1 MIGFGLDFGLGFG
14 LGASAELTLLA
25 LTALCVLLFIGGV
38 QIFLVFGLWAVGFHA
53 LVPGFPAA
61 NVSVLAYDEL
71 ESFAYVAIP
80 LFVLVGD
87 LINRARISEE
97 IIEFSRACIG
107 WLPGSTGNTSIGCS
121 AVFSAITGSNA
132 ATTASVG
139 KALHP
144 VMDEEGYDGSYAAAT
159 IASGGIVGT
168 ILPPSV
174 LLIVYGVMYGV
185 SVPDMFLAGIVPGI
199 VILGGLVVVN
209 TALSRR
215 NDYGIDTSNFEFDS
229 RRVLR
234 TAWEAKIGLGTIV
247 ILLGGIYVGLFTP
260 SEAAAVAVFY
270 ILALSLALR
279 KITRLEQVVGA
290 CFTSLLL
297 IGVILPIIVV
307 AVAIQ
312 QNLSFLGI
320 QDAVSQAILSLGH
333 PWLVVLAMMAVM
345 LLTGSVLASV
355 PNIALTVPLLTP
367 AAMEL
372 GLDPV
377 TWAIIFIISDAIG
390 FITPPYGLN
399 LYIIS
404 GITDI
409 DYLEVTYEALPY
421 LGMLIGVWALFFA
434 VPELNV
440 LA

>member
-1 MIGFGLDFGLGFG
+1 MIAISL
-14 LGASAELTLLA
+14 ELALLA
-25 LTALCVLLFIGGV
+25 LTVLCLLLFFGGV
-38 QIFLVFGLWAVGFHA
+38 QIFLVFGLWALGFYTM
-53 LVPGFPAA
+53 VPEFPAS
-61 NVSVLAYDEL
+61 NMSILAFSEL
-71 ESFAYVAIP
+71 ESFTYVAIP

-87 LINRARISEE
+87 LINRARISDE

-121 AVFSAITGSNA
+121 AIFSAITGSNA

-144 VMDEEGYDGSYAAAT
+144 PMDDEGYDESYAAAT

-168 ILPPSV
+168 VLPPSV

-185 SVPDMFLAGIVPGI
+185 SVPDLFIAGIVPGI
-199 VILGGLVVVN
+199 AILFGLVAVN
-209 TALSRR
+209 TTLSWR
-215 NDYGIDTSNFEFDS
+215 NDYGQDSSAFEFQPWEI
-229 RRVLR
+229 VQ
-234 TAWEAKIGLGTIV
+234 TAWQAKVGLGTIV
-247 ILLGGIYVGLFTP
+247 ILLGGIYIGIFTP

-270 ILALSLALR
+270 ILLMSVALG
-279 KITRLEQVVGA
+279 KITRLEQVVSA
-290 CFTSLLL
+290 SFTSLLL
-297 IGVILPIIVV
+297 IGVILPIVV
-307 AVAIQ
+307 AAVAIQ

-320 QDAVSQAILSLGH
+320 QEAVSEALLSLGS
-333 PWLVVLAMMAVM
+333 PWLVMLAMMLIM
-345 LLTGSVLASV
+345 LATGSVLASV

-409 DYLEVTYEALPY
+409 DYLRVTYDALPY
-421 LGMLIGVWALFFA
+421 LGMLIAVWALFFA

>member
-1 MIGFGLDFGLGFG
+1 MIELSPELA
-14 LGASAELTLLA
+14 LLLLTLLCAA
-25 LTALCVLLFIGGV
+25 LFVLGV

-53 LVPGFPAA
+53 LSPGFPVS
-61 NVSVLAYDEL
+61 NVSVLAFSEL
-71 ESFAYVAIP
+71 ESFTYVAIP

-144 VMDEEGYDGSYAAAT
+144 VMDREGYDDSYAAAT

-168 ILPPSV
+168 VLPPSV

-185 SVPDMFLAGIVPGI
+185 SVPDMFIAGIVPGI
-199 VILGGLVVVN
+199 AILIGLVVVN
-209 TALSRR
+209 TALSQRH
-215 NDYGIDTSNFEFDS
+215 DYGMDSSEFEFQA
-229 RRVLR
+229 RRVLK
-234 TAWEAKIGLGTIV
+234 TAWEAKVGLGTIV

-270 ILALSLALR
+270 ILLSAVALG
-279 KITRLEQVVGA
+279 KITRLEQVVSA
-290 CFTSLLL
+290 TFTSLLL
-297 IGVILPIIVV
+297 IGVILPIVVV

-312 QNLSFLGI
+312 QNLSYLGI
-320 QDAVSQAILSLGH
+320 QDAVSEAILSLGE
-333 PWLVVLAMMAVM
+333 PWLIILAMMVIM
-345 LLTGSVLASV
+345 LATGSVLASV

-409 DYLEVTYEALPY
+409 DYMEVTYEALPY
-421 LGMLIGVWALFFA
+421 LAMLIGVWSLFFIF
-434 VPELNV
+434 PELNV

>member
-1 MIGFGLDFGLGFG
+1 MIDLGPALF
-14 LGASAELTLLA
+14 ALTVLCLA
-25 LTALCVLLFIGGV
+25 LFLAGV
-38 QIFLVFGLWAVGFHA
+38 QIFLVFGLWAIAFHM

-87 LINRARISEE
+87 LINEARISEE
-97 IIEFSRACIG
+97 IVEFSRACIG
-107 WLPGSTGNTSIGCS
+107 WLPGSTGNTSIATSGI
-121 AVFSAITGSNA
+121 FSAITGSNA

-144 VMDEEGYDGSYAAAT
+144 VMDEEGYDESYAAAT
-159 IASGGIVGT
+159 IATGGIIGS
-168 ILPPSV
+168 IIPPSV
-174 LLIVYGVMYGV
+174 LLIVYGVLYGV
-185 SVPDMFLAGIVPGI
+185 SVPDMFLAGVIPGI
-199 VILGGLVVVN
+199 VILLGLVVVN
-209 TALSRR
+209 TYLSYR
-215 NDYGIDTSNFEFDS
+215 NDYGIDAADHEFTA
-229 RRVLR
+229 RKVLR
-234 TAWEAKIGLGTIV
+234 TGWEAKVGLGTIV
-247 ILLGGIYVGLFTP
+247 ILLGGIYAGLFTP
-260 SEAAAVAVFY
+260 SEAAAVAVLY
-270 ILALSLALR
+270 ILGTSLLLG
-279 KITRLEQVVGA
+279 KIGSVDQIVRA
-290 CFTSLLL
+290 SFTSLLL
-297 IGVILPIIVV
+297 IGVILPIVVV

-312 QNLSFLGI
+312 QNLSYLGI
-320 QDAVSQAILSLGH
+320 QEAVSEALLSLGS
-333 PWLVVLAMMAVM
+333 PWLVLLAMMGIM
-345 LLTGSVLASV
+345 LLTGSALASV

-404 GITDI
+404 GLTDI
-409 DYLEVTYEALPY
+409 DYLRITVDALPY
-421 LGMLIGVWALFFA
+421 LLTLIVIWAIFF
-434 VPELNV
+434 VFPEINV

>member
-1 MIGFGLDFGLGFG
+1 MIPVELLILG
-14 LGASAELTLLA
+14 LTLLC
-25 LTALCVLLFIGGV
+25 LCLFVAGV
-38 QIFLVFGLWAVGFHA
+38 QIFLVFGFWAVAFHA

-61 NVSVLAYDEL
+61 NVSILAHSEL

-87 LINRARISEE
+87 LINEAKISEE
-97 IIEFSRACIG
+97 IVKFSRACIG
-107 WLPGSTGNTSIGCS
+107 WLPGSTGNTSIATSGI
-121 AVFSAITGSNA
+121 FSAITGSNA

-144 VMDEEGYDGSYAAAT
+144 VMDEEGYDESYAAAT
-159 IASGGIVGT
+159 IATGGIIGS

-174 LLIVYGVMYGV
+174 LLIVYGVLYGV
-185 SVPDMFLAGIVPGI
+185 SVPDMFIAGIVPGL

-209 TALSRR
+209 TVISYR
-215 NDYGIDTSNFEFDS
+215 NDYGIDVSEHEFS
-229 RRVLR
+229 LQRIVQ
-234 TAWEAKIGLGTIV
+234 TGWEAKIGLGTIV
-247 ILLGGIYVGLFTP
+247 ILLGGIYAGLFTP
-260 SEAAAVAVFY
+260 SEAAAVAVLY
-270 ILALSLALR
+270 ILGLSLVLGKLTDIDQIVRAS
-279 KITRLEQVVGA
+279 
-290 CFTSLLL
+290 FTSLLL
-297 IGVILPIIVV
+297 IGVILPIVVV

-312 QNLSFLGI
+312 QNLSYLGI
-320 QDAVSQAILSLGH
+320 QEAVSEALLSLGS
-333 PWLVVLAMMAVM
+333 PWLVMLAMMAIM
-345 LLTGSVLASV
+345 LLTGSALASV

-377 TWAIIFIISDAIG
+377 TWAIIFIISDSIG

-404 GITDI
+404 GLTDI
-409 DYLEVTYEALPY
+409 DYLRVTVDALPY
-421 LGMLIGVWALFFA
+421 LFTLIVIWAAFFIF
-434 VPELNV
+434 PDLNV